1 MRCWWLTLRTTSG
14 FFRHCKYS
22 TQPHRPCLRFPLWPH
37 RQNGWK
43 YPQMATLSRCLG
55 SETLGYFMPGMY
67 PSLFTSKFDIKLSCL
82 LCIGIGWNENHATEL
97 TTQCF
102 KGIRTA
108 TRICG
113 GFLKW
118 GIPSHHG
125 FQWFQCSNGLI
136 LDDLGVPHDLGNLR
150 TQWWIIIFP
159 VFHGDLWRYTPFPD
173 KCPHPASSQ

>member
-1 MRCWWLTLRTTSG
+1 
-14 FFRHCKYS
+14 
-22 TQPHRPCLRFPLWPH
+22 
-37 RQNGWK
+37 
-43 YPQMATLSRCLG
+43 
-55 SETLGYFMPGMY
+55 MPGMY

-82 LCIGIGWNENHATEL
+82 LCIGIGWNEHHATEL

-150 TQWWIIIFP
+150 TQWLIIISLFFMAIYGGIP
-159 VFHGDLWRYTPFPD
+159 HFQTSVRIRQVPSRAVEAMGVADVEYGHHGWISCSTYFEAIACAHIHRPW
-173 KCPHPASSQ
+173 S